1 MLILMSSLKWVVK
14 TSEAAIHAS
23 CAADAFVPKLVLK
36 LAVNVGVIIRVIPPP
51 NSSHSA
57 APPSATR
64 ESARTPHAEQATARR
79 PQGRTRQ
86 VSSAR
91 HFTVSLVVLPR
102 WPRSVSQIPVV
113 GWLRPGDARGDGL
126 FLVVGRLRP
135 SDAGGDR
142 LFPVVGRPRIGPAG
156 GDGLLLV
163 LGRPRPSHPG
173 GDALFVLHSP
183 LPAPGPPRRP
193 GGVVRRPTGYCR
205 RSLSA
210 FGAPSQSLSRLT
222 RTQPSRWPSSASG
235 MLFATAAPAHR
246 TLRDHRKPRTAGAV
260 SLHGRQRDRRL
271 RLAAD
276 DAGR

>member
-126 FLVVGRLRP
+126 FLV
-135 SDAGGDR
+135 
-142 LFPVVGRPRIGPAG
+142 
-156 GDGLLLV
+156 